1 MSQDVIHYQPTCDLK
16 AMRAR
21 AQMYSQIR
29 QFFAEREVLEVE
41 TPILSQAG
49 VTDVHLASVQAQR
62 HLQGK
67 QQTHYLQTSPEF
79 AMKRLL
85 ASGSG
90 PIYQICKVFRDD
102 EHGRKHNSEFT
113 MLEWYRPN
121 FSLKD
126 LMFEVT
132 DLLNVTLKQRFGEV
146 RPTILSYKHAFMDRL
161 DLNPL
166 QASLKELKDCCNRV
180 GLNLDLGD
188 DRLGYIDLLFSHF
201 VEPSLGF
208 DTPVFL
214 TDFPPELASL
224 ANYALDVRFA
234 VLVHDLGKALTPVD
248 ELPRHIMHEERGVK
262 PVTEVCE
269 RLKVPT
275 QMKQLAITVCKEHLK
290 CHQALTLKPGTLW
303 RLLQRLDVL
312 RRPERVEAFVQACEC
327 DSRGR
332 LGLEDREYPQSAYIL
347 KVMDVVRNIKAQDLP
362 ADIKGPDIGE
372 MLIERRIHAIGE
384 LKAQY
389 S

>member
-1 MSQDVIHYQPTCDLK
+1 MSIDFKPTCDIQALK
-16 AMRAR
+16 ARAKLYR
-21 AQMYSQIR
+21 QIR
-29 QFFAEREVLEVE
+29 QFFIERDVLEVE

-62 HLQGK
+62 HVHGK
-67 QQTHYLQTSPEF
+67 KQTHYLQTSPEF

-90 PIYQICKVFRDD
+90 AIYQICKVFRDD

-113 MLEWYRPN
+113 MLEWYRPQ

-126 LMFEVT
+126 LMLEVT
-132 DLLNVTLKQRFGEV
+132 DLLNVVLAERFSEV
-146 RPTILSYKHAFMDRL
+146 RPTVLSYKHAFIDRL

-166 QASLKELKDCCNRV
+166 QATLQQLKDAAHRV

-188 DRLGYIDLLFSHF
+188 DRLAYIDLLFSHM

-224 ANYALDVRFA
+224 AKTKLDEDGEFVAARFELYIEGLELA
-234 VLVHDLGKALTPVD
+234 NAYD
-248 ELPRHIMHEERGVK
+248 ELIDAEVLRSRFQADNAEREKLGLHVM
-262 PVTEVCE
+262 PIDEYLLAALPNMSECAGIALGID
-269 RLKVPT
+269 RLLMVVMN
-275 QMKQLAITVCKEHLK
+275 QMKLEKVIT
-290 CHQALTLKPGTLW
+290 
-303 RLLQRLDVL
+303 
-312 RRPERVEAFVQACEC
+312 F
-327 DSRGR
+327 
-332 LGLEDREYPQSAYIL
+332 
-347 KVMDVVRNIKAQDLP
+347 P
-362 ADIKGPDIGE
+362 ADV
-372 MLIERRIHAIGE
+372 
-384 LKAQY
+384 

>member
-1 MSQDVIHYQPTCDLK
+1 MSIDFKPTCDIQALK
-16 AMRAR
+16 ARAKLYR
-21 AQMYSQIR
+21 QIR
-29 QFFAEREVLEVE
+29 QFFIERDVLEVE

-62 HLQGK
+62 HLHGK
-67 QQTHYLQTSPEF
+67 KQTHYLQTSPEF

-90 PIYQICKVFRDD
+90 AIYQICKVFRDD

-113 MLEWYRPN
+113 MLEWYRPQ

-126 LMFEVT
+126 LMLEVT
-132 DLLNVTLKQRFGEV
+132 DLLNVVLAERFAEV
-146 RPTILSYKHAFMDRL
+146 RPTVLSYKHAFIDRL

-166 QASLKELKDCCNRV
+166 QATLQQLKDAAHRV

-188 DRLGYIDLLFSHF
+188 DRLAYIDLLFSHM

-224 ANYALDVRFA
+224 AKTKLDEDGEFVAARFELYIEGLELA
-234 VLVHDLGKALTPVD
+234 NAYD
-248 ELPRHIMHEERGVK
+248 ELIDAEVLRSRFQADNAEREKLGLHVM
-262 PVTEVCE
+262 PIDEYLLAALPNMSECAGIALGID
-269 RLKVPT
+269 RLLMVVMN
-275 QMKQLAITVCKEHLK
+275 QMKLEKVIT
-290 CHQALTLKPGTLW
+290 
-303 RLLQRLDVL
+303 
-312 RRPERVEAFVQACEC
+312 F
-327 DSRGR
+327 
-332 LGLEDREYPQSAYIL
+332 
-347 KVMDVVRNIKAQDLP
+347 P
-362 ADIKGPDIGE
+362 ADV
-372 MLIERRIHAIGE
+372 
-384 LKAQY
+384 

>member
-1 MSQDVIHYQPTCDLK
+1 MSLNYQPTCSLE

-21 AQMYSQIR
+21 AKMYAQIR

-49 VTDVHLASVQAQR
+49 VTDVHLSSVQAKR
-62 HLQGK
+62 HVLGQ

-113 MLEWYRPN
+113 MLEWYRPG
-121 FSLKD
+121 FSLKE

-132 DLLNVTLKQRFGEV
+132 DLLNLTLAQRFGEV
-146 RPTILSYKHAFMDRL
+146 RPTVLSYKHAFMDRL

-166 QASLKELKDCCNRV
+166 QATLSELKACCQRV
-180 GLNLDLGD
+180 GLSLDLGD
-188 DRLGYIDLLFSHF
+188 DRLGYIDLLFSHM

-224 ANYALDVRFA
+224 AKTR
-234 VLVHDLGKALTPVD
+234 VD
-248 ELPRHIMHEERGVK
+248 EEGELVAARFELYIEGLELANAYDELADAEVLRGRFEADNQEREKLGLHVMPLDEYLLSALP
-262 PVTEVCE
+262 
-269 RLKVPT
+269 
-275 QMKQLAITVCKEHLK
+275 QMPACSGI
-290 CHQALTLKPGTLW
+290 ALGID
-303 RLLQRLDVL
+303 RLLMVATQQMRLEQVITF
-312 RRPERVEAFVQACEC
+312 PAE
-327 DSRGR
+327 
-332 LGLEDREYPQSAYIL
+332 QS
-347 KVMDVVRNIKAQDLP
+347 
-362 ADIKGPDIGE
+362 
-372 MLIERRIHAIGE
+372 
-384 LKAQY
+384 
-389 S
+389 

>member
-1 MSQDVIHYQPTCDLK
+1 MSIDFKPTCDIQALK
-16 AMRAR
+16 ARAKLYR
-21 AQMYSQIR
+21 QIR
-29 QFFAEREVLEVE
+29 QFFIERDVLEVE

-62 HLQGK
+62 HLHGK
-67 QQTHYLQTSPEF
+67 KQTHYLQTSPEF

-90 PIYQICKVFRDD
+90 AIYQICKVFRDD

-113 MLEWYRPN
+113 MLEWYRPQ

-126 LMFEVT
+126 LMLEVT
-132 DLLNVTLKQRFGEV
+132 DLLNVVLAERFGEV
-146 RPTILSYKHAFMDRL
+146 RPTVLSYKHAFIARL

-166 QASLKELKDCCNRV
+166 QATLQQLKDAAHRV

-188 DRLGYIDLLFSHF
+188 DRLAYIDLLFSHM

-224 ANYALDVRFA
+224 AKTKLDEDGEFVAARFELYIEGLELA
-234 VLVHDLGKALTPVD
+234 NAYD
-248 ELPRHIMHEERGVK
+248 ELIDAEVLRSRFQADNAEREKLGLHVM
-262 PVTEVCE
+262 PIDEYLLAALPNMSECAGIALGID
-269 RLKVPT
+269 RLLMVVMN
-275 QMKQLAITVCKEHLK
+275 QMKLEKVIT
-290 CHQALTLKPGTLW
+290 
-303 RLLQRLDVL
+303 
-312 RRPERVEAFVQACEC
+312 F
-327 DSRGR
+327 
-332 LGLEDREYPQSAYIL
+332 
-347 KVMDVVRNIKAQDLP
+347 P
-362 ADIKGPDIGE
+362 ADV
-372 MLIERRIHAIGE
+372 
-384 LKAQY
+384 

>member
-1 MSQDVIHYQPTCDLK
+1 MMTNFKPTCDLRALK
-16 AMRAR
+16 AR
-21 AQMYSQIR
+21 AKLYQQIR
-29 QFFAEREVLEVE
+29 QFFEQRDVLEVE

-49 VTDVHLASVQAQR
+49 VTDVHLASIQAQR

-67 QQTHYLQTSPEF
+67 KLTHYLQTSPEF

-90 PIYQICKVFRDD
+90 AIYQICKVFRDD

-113 MLEWYRPN
+113 MLEWYRPH

-132 DLLNVTLKQRFGEV
+132 DLLNVVLAERFGDV
-146 RPTILSYKHAFMDRL
+146 RPTVLSYKHAFIDRL

-166 QASLKELKDCCNRV
+166 KATLSELKDAAHRV

-188 DRLGYIDLLFSHF
+188 DRLAYIDLLFSHM

-224 ANYALDVRFA
+224 AKTKIDEDGELVAARFELYIEGLELANAYDELIDAA
-234 VLVHDLGKALTPVD
+234 VLRSRFQADNAEREKLGLHVMPVD
-248 ELPRHIMHEERGVK
+248 EYLLTALPNMSECAGIALGID
-262 PVTEVCE
+262 
-269 RLKVPT
+269 RLLMVVMN
-275 QMKQLAITVCKEHLK
+275 QMKLEKVIT
-290 CHQALTLKPGTLW
+290 
-303 RLLQRLDVL
+303 
-312 RRPERVEAFVQACEC
+312 F
-327 DSRGR
+327 
-332 LGLEDREYPQSAYIL
+332 
-347 KVMDVVRNIKAQDLP
+347 P
-362 ADIKGPDIGE
+362 ADV
-372 MLIERRIHAIGE
+372 
-384 LKAQY
+384 

>member
-1 MSQDVIHYQPTCDLK
+1 MSIDFKPTCDIQALK
-16 AMRAR
+16 ARAKLYR
-21 AQMYSQIR
+21 QIR
-29 QFFAEREVLEVE
+29 QFFIERDVLEVE

-62 HLQGK
+62 HVHGK
-67 QQTHYLQTSPEF
+67 KQTHYLQTSPEF

-90 PIYQICKVFRDD
+90 AIYQICKVFRDD

-113 MLEWYRPN
+113 MLEWYRPQ

-126 LMFEVT
+126 LMLEVT
-132 DLLNVTLKQRFGEV
+132 DLLNVVLAERFGEV
-146 RPTILSYKHAFMDRL
+146 RPTVLSYKHAFIDRL

-166 QASLKELKDCCNRV
+166 QATLQQLKDASHRV

-188 DRLGYIDLLFSHF
+188 DRLAYIDLLFSHM

-224 ANYALDVRFA
+224 AKTKLDEDGELVAARFELYIEGLELA
-234 VLVHDLGKALTPVD
+234 NAYD
-248 ELPRHIMHEERGVK
+248 ELIDAEVLRSRFQADNTEREKLGLYVM
-262 PVTEVCE
+262 PIDEYLLAALPNMSECAGIALGID
-269 RLKVPT
+269 RLLMVVMN
-275 QMKQLAITVCKEHLK
+275 QMKLEKVIT
-290 CHQALTLKPGTLW
+290 
-303 RLLQRLDVL
+303 
-312 RRPERVEAFVQACEC
+312 F
-327 DSRGR
+327 
-332 LGLEDREYPQSAYIL
+332 
-347 KVMDVVRNIKAQDLP
+347 P
-362 ADIKGPDIGE
+362 AD
-372 MLIERRIHAIGE
+372 A
-384 LKAQY
+384 